1 MSDVAGQPVVVLV
14 HGAFAESSSW
24 NGVIERLTA
33 AGVSTVAVANP
44 LRGLRTD
51 ADYVRDV
58 VRSLGRPV
66 VLVGH
71 SYGGQV
77 ITQAAAG
84 DPAVR
89 ALVYVAAF
97 APEIGETALALS
109 NRLPGSTLGDAVVPR
124 ALASG
129 GSELSID
136 PAKFPQQFAADADPA
151 VAALMA
157 VTQRPITEAA
167 LTEALTGDEP
177 AWRRLPSWFVWG
189 SADRNIPAAALRWM
203 AERAGGKELTEISGA
218 GHALPVTQPGP
229 VADSILRA
237 VTVTV
242 AA

>member
-1 MSDVAGQPVVVLV
+1 MSDVVREPVVVLV

-24 NGVIERLTA
+24 NGVIERLAAEGVTA
-33 AGVSTVAVANP
+33 VAVANP
-44 LRGLRTD
+44 LRSVRTD
-51 ADYVRDV
+51 AEYVRDV
-58 VRSLGRPV
+58 VASLGRSA

-84 DPAVR
+84 EPAVR

-109 NRLPGSTLGDAVVPR
+109 NQFPGSTLGDAVVPR
-124 ALASG
+124 ALTG
-129 GSELSID
+129 GGGELYID
-136 PAKFPQQFAADADPA
+136 PAKFPQQFAADADPGE
-151 VAALMA
+151 AALMA

-167 LTEALTGDEP
+167 LNEGLTGDEP

-203 AERAGGKELTEISGA
+203 GERAGGKELTEIPGA

-229 VADSILRA
+229 VAGAILRA
-237 VTVTV
+237 VAV
-242 AA
+242 ARA